1 MNVFL
6 WHVHGSWTT
15 AFVQGPHHYLV
26 PVLPDRGPDGLGR
39 AATWTWPESVEE
51 VSPDQARDAEVD
63 VVLLQRPRELDLV
76 PAWLGGRRP
85 GIDVPAVYVEHN
97 TPRGRVEDMRHPLA
111 GRPDILLVHV
121 TNFNRVFW
129 DNGEARVRVIEHG
142 VVDPGPAYTGELERC
157 AVVVNEPVR
166 RRRIAGVDLLPEL
179 AGSVP
184 VDLFGMGTE
193 LDLPQS
199 CLHREMARRRLYL
212 HAYRWT
218 SLGLALVEAM
228 HLGMPVVA
236 FASTEVVEAVP
247 PGCGVASTDPA
258 TLREAV
264 ERMRREPE
272 WARELG
278 CRAREHALTRYGL
291 NRFLRDWDQSL
302 CMEVE
307 R

>member
-15 AFVQGPHHYLV
+15 AFVQGRHRYLV

-51 VSPDQARDAEVD
+51 LPIDQAQDAPVD
-63 VVLLQRPRELDLV
+63 LVLLQRPHEIDLV
-76 PAWLGGRRP
+76 PEWLGGRRP

-97 TPRGRVEDMRHPLA
+97 TPRGRVEEMLHPLA
-111 GRPDILLVHV
+111 GRPEILLVHV

-129 DNGEARVRVIEHG
+129 DNGDARVEVVEHG

-166 RRRIAGVDLLPEL
+166 RRRVAGIDLLPEL
-179 AGSVP
+179 AGPVP
-184 VDLFGMGTE
+184 VDLFGIGTDR
-193 LDLPQS
+193 DLPQS

-236 FASTEVVEAVP
+236 FASTEAVEAVP
-247 PGCGVASTDPA
+247 PGCGVVSTDPRK
-258 TLREAV
+258 LREGV
-264 ERMRREPE
+264 ERLRREPDR
-272 WARELG
+272 ARELG
-278 CRAREHALTRYGL
+278 RRAREQALARYGL
-291 NRFLRDWDQSL
+291 NRFLRDWDQLLS
-302 CMEVE
+302 MEVA